1 MVYQPDNAYTK
12 KYGYQFGQFIT
23 NPTQHLAGSN
33 VFTQYSYT
41 KKENK
46 KYSIQH
52 LHYME
57 YHLIF
62 ELNY

>member
-23 NPTQHLAGSN
+23 NPTNHLAGQN

-41 KKENK
+41 KKEGK
-46 KYSIQH
+46 KYI
-52 LHYME
+52 LT
-57 YHLIF
+57 
-62 ELNY
+62 

>member
-33 VFTQYSYT
+33 VFTHVFLY
-41 KKENK
+41 KERK
-46 KYSIQH
+46 
-52 LHYME
+52 
-57 YHLIF
+57 
-62 ELNY
+62 